1 MNTMKL
7 NLFRGE
13 KLKLAL
19 PLEEDFE
26 TMEKWG
32 EDAEY
37 LRNVDTEIALP
48 KNKEQLAEEGK
59 SSHTEIFFTLK
70 TIQDNRLIGLICIHS
85 IEWNNRT
92 GLLAIG
98 IGDSTNRGK
107 GYGTEAL
114 QLILRYAFHEANL
127 DRVGLEVIEYNI
139 GGLKAYERVGF
150 QLEGRKR
157 SAVYRDGKRYDVIV
171 MGILRN
177 EWESH
182 LI

>member
-1 MNTMKL
+1 
-7 NLFRGE
+7 
-13 KLKLAL
+13 
-19 PLEEDFE
+19 
-26 TMEKWG
+26 MEKWG

-139 GGLKAYERVGF
+139 GGLKHMNSRVSI
-150 QLEGRKR
+150 RRKKR
-157 SAVYRDGKRYDVIV
+157 SAVYRDGKRYDVLV

>member
-1 MNTMKL
+1 MNTIKL

-70 TIQDNRLIGLICIHS
+70 TIQDNKLIGLICIHS

-98 IGDSTNRGK
+98 IGDSTNRGQ

-114 QLILRYAFHEANL
+114 RLILRYAFHEANL

-157 SAVYRDGKRYDVIV
+157 SAVYRDGKRYDVLV